1 MKLSS
6 CLRGA
11 IGVTAAVLGVVPA
24 AAQVPDLPTRV
35 TANIKPPLP
44 APFGPGELLTY
55 EVKVGFFTV
64 GRGHMQVVGLE
75 SVRGAR
81 SYHLAMGIEG
91 KALWYRIEDLFQS
104 WIGVHDLVGRR
115 FIKDQDEGGKKRY
128 EHWEFFPEE
137 KRYERVDNGDTG
149 EIPTSEPL
157 DDISFIYY
165 ARTLPLEVGDEYVLE
180 RYYTPRGNPVV
191 LQVLRTDTV
200 EVPAGTFETIVVRPI
215 IQTRGLF
222 GQGGEAEVHLTND
235 ERRLMVYMRAKIPIV
250 GSLTLHLR
258 TINEGSPLRAPG
270 GQDSD
275 AMAHPSGIGQS
286 EGEAD
291 TDPGGLHI
299 P

>member
-1 MKLSS
+1 
-6 CLRGA
+6 
-11 IGVTAAVLGVVPA
+11 
-24 AAQVPDLPTRV
+24 
-35 TANIKPPLP
+35 
-44 APFGPGELLTY
+44 LLTY
-55 EVKVGFFTV
+55 QVKVGFFTV
-64 GRGHMQVVGLE
+64 GQGHMQVVGVE
-75 SVRGAR
+75 SVRGVN

-149 EIPTSEPL
+149 DIPSSDPL
-157 DDISFIYY
+157 DDISFLYF

-235 ERRLMVYMRAKIPIV
+235 ERRLMVYIRAKIPIV

-258 TINEGSPLRAPG
+258 DITEGRPLRVPG
-270 GQDSD
+270 GDVSA
-275 AMAHPSGIGQS
+275 AMADPSGIGQGQAGPDK
-286 EGEAD
+286 EG
-291 TDPGGLHI
+291 GHI